1 MNCWWCRRERKCK
14 EYRMRWMRGFV
25 PICESCAEGFKT
37 KITEVKA

>member
-1 MNCWWCRRERKCK
+1 MKCWWCRRKRECK

-25 PICESCAEGFKT
+25 PLCESCAEGFRV